1 MGKKGGGRV
10 RIKQVGPKN
19 AMAPMNPMQEFMNI
33 PPDEQIQIPPKMDTS
48 ITNIWPPSPFQLF
61 SASAQSSFQY
71 DRFACIWPTYIDVT
85 KTTKEGRRIRKEEAV
100 DTPTVS
106 DISEVLQGLN
116 VRHAVQP
123 YKGYSRD
130 AESRW
135 FNLGR
140 VLYDLDQMR
149 ERLNDG
155 SLVLDANNNNNKG
168 VDIDVDDVPNLN
180 DDHDGDGNMTQKQ
193 CWKYIASKVEGM
205 PGRKIRK
212 LEEKKTLEDEARK
225 EKARKLAA
233 SKSNKS
239 SKAAS
244 GGGTNKKKG
253 KKKR

>member
-1 MGKKGGGRV
+1 M
-10 RIKQVGPKN
+10 
-19 AMAPMNPMQEFMNI
+19 
-33 PPDEQIQIPPKMDTS
+33 
-48 ITNIWPPSPFQLF
+48 
-61 SASAQSSFQY
+61 
-71 DRFACIWPTYIDVT
+71 
-85 KTTKEGRRIRKEEAV
+85 
-100 DTPTVS
+100 
-106 DISEVLQGLN
+106 
-116 VRHAVQP
+116 
-123 YKGYSRD
+123 
-130 AESRW
+130 
-135 FNLGR
+135 
-140 VLYDLDQMR
+140 
-149 ERLNDG
+149 
-155 SLVLDANNNNNKG
+155 
-168 VDIDVDDVPNLN
+168 DIDVDDIPNLN